1 MGLAAIKE
9 KNVMHRDLKL
19 PNILVHLEMLP
30 QNVMVD
36 KSFDLKSYIAGLDF
50 SKHHGQIKFKMADLG
65 FARRLQDDE
74 LAETS
79 CGTPLL
85 MAPEVLKGET
95 YNHKADIWSIGC
107 IFYELLCGFVPFT
120 GRNYEDL
127 KSNLEKGA
135 YFIPKTVKL
144 SVEGLQFLSKCLQ
157 YSTVDRCDWQELC
170 LDPYITND
178 NFEFMNET
186 DLMLSQMD
194 ARKHELFANREQPQI
209 YLRDHK
215 HMAVEVNIKDGSKLD
230 AVYEER
236 IRKYSEQMAK

>member
-1 MGLAAIKE
+1 ME
-9 KNVMHRDLKL
+9 N
-19 PNILVHLEMLP
+19 
-30 QNVMVD
+30 
-36 KSFDLKSYIAGLDF
+36 
-50 SKHHGQIKFKMADLG
+50 
-65 FARRLQDDE
+65 
-74 LAETS
+74 
-79 CGTPLL
+79 
-85 MAPEVLKGET
+85 
-95 YNHKADIWSIGC
+95 
-107 IFYELLCGFVPFT
+107 
-120 GRNYEDL
+120 
-127 KSNLEKGA
+127 GA

-157 YSTVDRCDWQELC
+157 YSTADRCDWQELC

-178 NFEFMNET
+178 NYEFMNES

-236 IRKYSEQMAK
+236 IRKYSEQMA